1 MAPEKTWYPPAQP
14 ARVWCLQLGS
24 WGKNT
29 GAEVQLGGD
38 QGLRLGA
45 GVEGTDIMDVKGGA
59 ACRVWQGTRCG
70 EQRTLGGQMF
80 WGRSRHC
87 LSDLVRHIVWSPS
100 AEPGVGAQRWEIFC
114 FQFYVFC
121 VLALGICWTGANQ
134 VCDLTDES

>member
-14 ARVWCLQLGS
+14 ARVRCLQLGS

-70 EQRTLGGQMF
+70 EQRTL
-80 WGRSRHC
+80 RS
-87 LSDLVRHIVWSPS
+87 D
-100 AEPGVGAQRWEIFC
+100 
-114 FQFYVFC
+114 
-121 VLALGICWTGANQ
+121 ALGQIQALL
-134 VCDLTDES
+134 V

>member
-1 MAPEKTWYPPAQP
+1 MAPEKTWYQPAQP

-38 QGLRLGA
+38 QGLRLGG

-59 ACRVWQGTRCG
+59 ACSRVWQGTRCE
-70 EQRTLGGQMF
+70 EQRTLGGQML

-100 AEPGVGAQRWEIFC
+100 AEPAMGDFLFLVLRIVCSSLGYMLDRCQSGV
-114 FQFYVFC
+114 
-121 VLALGICWTGANQ
+121 
-134 VCDLTDES
+134 